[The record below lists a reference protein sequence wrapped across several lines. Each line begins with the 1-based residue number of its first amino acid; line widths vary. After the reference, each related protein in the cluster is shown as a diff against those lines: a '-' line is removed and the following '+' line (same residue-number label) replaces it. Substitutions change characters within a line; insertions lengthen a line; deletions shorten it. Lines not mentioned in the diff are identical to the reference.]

1 MPDHPETEGLLTPSE
16 HQVAEVLDQRRPVPG
31 ADFRGALGRRL
42 VALDPGWGPRP
53 ARLRLLVAVYLL
65 PGLALIGI
73 GALIGT
79 GAL

>member
-1 MPDHPETEGLLTPSE
+1 MPDEPGTDSLLTPSE
-16 HQVAEVLDQRRPVPG
+16 FAVGELLDRHRAVPG

-53 ARLRLLVAVYLL
+53 ARLLLIATGYVA
-65 PGLALIGI
+65 PGLVLIGI